1 MFFMIPSFETTIN
14 TYIRRTLDDVRK
26 NDKEFRKPGRLVIPK
41 EVFIT
46 SDMYSND
53 SVGIFVDEE
62 TSTIPLK
69 KCIANHVN
77 LVNRPKS

>member
-26 NDKEFRKPGRLVIPK
+26 NDKEFRQPGRLVIPK

-46 SDMYSND
+46 SDTYSND

-77 LVNRPKS
+77 LVNRSKS